1 MAHFDV
7 QQMIGPSTVMSGI
20 EIGLQ
25 DAIQLTKEKFPNQSF
40 CVVTEWVW
48 IDFDAPDVVIE
59 ELVAQGKKTAM
70 LLVFDVVFDSS
81 TTSKSHWFR
90 STPLIDFTEDLFF
103 QTENKLYVLVGNGR
117 RTSMSLS
124 AVIRLF

>member
-7 QQMIGPSTVMSGI
+7 QQMIGPSALMSGI
-20 EIGLQ
+20 EIGVQ
-25 DAIQLTKEKFPNQSF
+25 EAIQLTREKFPDRSF
-40 CVVTEWVW
+40 CVVNEWVW

-59 ELVAQGKKTAM
+59 ELAEQGKKPAM

-90 STPLIDFTEDLFF
+90 STPLIDFTEAMFF
-103 QTENKLYVLVGNGR
+103 QTENKLYVLVGHGR

>member
-20 EIGLQ
+20 EIELQ
-25 DAIQLTKEKFPNQSF
+25 DAIQLARDRFPDRSL

-59 ELVAQGKKTAM
+59 ELALQGKKPAM

-81 TTSKSHWFR
+81 TTSTSHWFR

-103 QTENKLYVLVGNGR
+103 QTESKLYVLVGNGR